1 MCNNCIT
8 HTDFFVTNACYFS
21 NIFPSFFLYT
31 YVIYFVPILNYLIS
45 VYTFIDNILF
55 KLWQWISFSLFYD
68 FILLSF
74 FKLDLFRA
82 SALY

>member
-55 KLWQWISFSLFYD
+55 KL
-68 FILLSF
+68 
-74 FKLDLFRA
+74 
-82 SALY
+82 